1 MRLSIRVAL
10 AASGALLGCS
20 AFAQEKPS
28 SAYRDVT
35 ATHMPQEPEL
45 HALDALVIDVDK
57 DGDNDVVLAVEH
69 DENRLYL
76 NDGQGHLSWK
86 KGALGSHRYD
96 SEHVRSADFD
106 RDGFPDLV
114 FVAEDDRHHQLF
126 FGRPGG
132 AFVDASDRLLAQS
145 QGNAVAVG
153 DVNGD
158 SLPDILV
165 GNSAEPR
172 PGQERGSGQDF
183 LWLNDPARPGH
194 FIDASRS
201 HLPQVDDDTQDIVLV
216 DIDGDGDLDMVVAN
230 ESPPNRLL
238 LNDGK
243 GRFIDASGRL
253 ELKVPMETREAHVFD
268 ATGDGRPDILF
279 LNLTSNNHGW
289 DKDPQARL
297 LVGQADGRFLDE
309 TTTRLPANR
318 FSSWGG
324 AIVDFDRDGDPDI
337 LASAIQVPGFVPEQ
351 VRAYRNDGKGR
362 FEDATLDVV
371 PGLTVGRSWS
381 MGVGDLDGD
390 GRVDIVIGQWGTQA
404 RLLLTGGV
412 EP

>member
-172 PGQERGSGQDF
+172 PGQERGSMT
-183 LWLNDPARPGH
+183 
-194 FIDASRS
+194 
-201 HLPQVDDDTQDIVLV
+201 LP
-216 DIDGDGDLDMVVAN
+216 
-230 ESPPNRLL
+230 
-238 LNDGK
+238 
-243 GRFIDASGRL
+243 
-253 ELKVPMETREAHVFD
+253 
-268 ATGDGRPDILF
+268 
-279 LNLTSNNHGW
+279 
-289 DKDPQARL
+289 
-297 LVGQADGRFLDE
+297 GQATSSMRAAAIFRRW
-309 TTTRLPANR
+309 TTTRRISCLSTSTVTAI
-318 FSSWGG
+318 STWSWRTSPRP
-324 AIVDFDRDGDPDI
+324 IDCC
-337 LASAIQVPGFVPEQ
+337 
-351 VRAYRNDGKGR
+351 
-362 FEDATLDVV
+362 
-371 PGLTVGRSWS
+371 
-381 MGVGDLDGD
+381 
-390 GRVDIVIGQWGTQA
+390 
-404 RLLLTGGV
+404 
-412 EP
+412 